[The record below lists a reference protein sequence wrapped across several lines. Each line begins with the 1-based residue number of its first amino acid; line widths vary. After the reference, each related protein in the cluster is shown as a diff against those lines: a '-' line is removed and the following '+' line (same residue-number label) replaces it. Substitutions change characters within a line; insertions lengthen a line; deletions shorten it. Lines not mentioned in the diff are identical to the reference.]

1 MPTTRTGSKSKTQ
14 TAAVEDSSVV
24 NKIDDDTPLLGTEP
38 AEEKKRYKP
47 KAFKPDQMVTVRN
60 GFQGEL
66 LYKSKKTGE
75 IYKWEEFGSDQDM
88 EISELKS
95 AKSSSKKFFIN
106 NWFLFD
112 DPEIVDY
119 LGVSQYY
126 KYALNAKNFD
136 SLFDCSPDEIEERVT
151 KLSNGQK
158 KSVAYRAK
166 QLIADGVIDSNRKI
180 SALEKSLGV
189 ELIER

>member
-1 MPTTRTGSKSKTQ
+1 MVSKASFYTRAKRPARYISGRNLVLTKTWRFR
-14 TAAVEDSSVV
+14 SSRA
-24 NKIDDDTPLLGTEP
+24 P
-38 AEEKKRYKP
+38 
-47 KAFKPDQMVTVRN
+47 
-60 GFQGEL
+60 
-66 LYKSKKTGE
+66 
-75 IYKWEEFGSDQDM
+75 
-88 EISELKS
+88 
-95 AKSSSKKFFIN
+95 KSSSKKFFIN

-112 DPEIVDY
+112 DPEVVDY

-136 SLFDCSPDEIEERVT
+136 SLFDYSPDEIEERVA